1 MSSAVL
7 DSRFVIKEIEPILVT
22 YYKDETGKTPTL
34 SEFKQYLVS
43 QASEKL
49 VEVINKSGS
58 SSVNSLTSKEAM
70 TAINIYIRKLRVL

>member
-22 YYKDETGKTPTL
+22 YYRNETGKTPTL
-34 SEFKQYLVS
+34 YEFKQYLVS

-49 VEVINKSGS
+49 LEVVNKSGS
-58 SSVNSLTSKEAM
+58 TALNALSPKEVM
-70 TAINIYIRKLRVL
+70 VAINLYIKKLRVW